1 MQLEWIGEIEMNLHN
16 INCIHYMTVI
26 SSQVEAQRVKLLIES
41 LRRFGGRFGAYP
53 VRLFCTDMKFTEGFS
68 ESDTLKR
75 FHLKM
80 DLPLSNYPLA
90 EKVFA
95 CALAEEMAALEG
107 DQTLIWLNPG
117 CLIFNPPELFILD
130 DQYDAAFRPVH
141 IRNVGFLANQPI
153 DGYWQ
158 RVYEVVRVNQVP
170 YTIESFV
177 DGQILRPYF
186 NTHCFAI
193 NPARGILQA
202 WRAIYVALLM
212 DKEFQDEYCHGEL
225 HQIFLHQVVLNA
237 LVMKSIQRKRLLM
250 LPPEYSYPLHLQER
264 LPITKRV
271 KSLNQLVCM
280 VYEENT
286 LLDAVEIQDPVRS
299 WLTDNRNIAL

>member
-1 MQLEWIGEIEMNLHN
+1 MKKGIDDMEMNFQN
-16 INCIHYMTVI
+16 DNRIHYITLI
-26 SSQVEAQRVKLLIES
+26 SSQVEAQQVKLLIES
-41 LRRFGGRFGAYP
+41 LRRFGGRLGAYS
-53 VRLFCTDMKFTEGFS
+53 VWIFCTDVKFSEGFS
-68 ESDTLKR
+68 ESDTLKI

-80 DLPLSNYPLA
+80 DVPLSNFPLA

-107 DQTLIWLNPG
+107 VHTLIWLNPD
-117 CLIFNPPELFILD
+117 CLIFNPPELFILG

-141 IRNVGFLANQPI
+141 IRNVGSLANESI

-177 DGQILRPYF
+177 DGQTLRPYF

-193 NPARGILQA
+193 NPTKGILQA
-202 WRAIYVALLM
+202 WRAIFVTLLM
-212 DKEFQDEYCHGEL
+212 DKEFQDDYCQDEF
-225 HQIFLHQVVLNA
+225 HQIFLHQVVLSA
-237 LVMKSIQRKRLLM
+237 LVMKSIQQKRLLM
-250 LPPEYSYPLHLQER
+250 LPHEYSYPLHLQEK
-264 LPITKRV
+264 LLITKRV

-280 VYEENT
+280 VYEEDT
-286 LLDAVEIQDPVRS
+286 LLDGIEIQEPIRS
-299 WLTDNRNIAL
+299 WLKDNRKISS